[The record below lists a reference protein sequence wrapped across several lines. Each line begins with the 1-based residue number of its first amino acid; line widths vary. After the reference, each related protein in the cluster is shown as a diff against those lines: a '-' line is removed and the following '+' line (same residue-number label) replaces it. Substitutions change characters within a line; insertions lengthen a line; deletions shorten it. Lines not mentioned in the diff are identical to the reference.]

1 MMQTIKHKIPVL
13 AVLAIV
19 FSGIAFS
26 WVFLETVENIWFQE
40 RMVQLDVQVI
50 QWLQARHTALGDR
63 VFSGV
68 THLGNPFLL
77 AAIAAVT
84 SIGLLLLGRKQESLL
99 LVGGFVSLT
108 AVVIA
113 VKYLIDRHR
122 PSEVAGLVIENSP
135 AFPSGHASMSLFLYV
150 FLAYL
155 IARKVSG
162 PQKKLAILFAAVLL
176 ACLIGFSRLYLAVH
190 WPSDVIGGFA
200 LAGVW
205 LSVLALVIETRY
217 PRTPW
222 SER

>member
-1 MMQTIKHKIPVL
+1 M
-13 AVLAIV
+13 V

-26 WVFLETVENIWFQE
+26 WIFLETVENIWFQE

-50 QWLQARHTALGDR
+50 QWLQARHTALGNR
-63 VFSGV
+63 IFSGI

-77 AAIAAVT
+77 AAIATIT
-84 SIGLLLLGRKQESLL
+84 SIILLLRGSKLESLL
-99 LVGGFVSLT
+99 LAGGFVSLT
-108 AVVIA
+108 AMVIA

-122 PSEVAGLVIENSP
+122 PSEVAGLVVENTP

-162 PQKKLAILFAAVLL
+162 LQKKLAILFATVLL

-205 LSVLALVIETRY
+205 LSVLALVIETHH
-217 PRTPW
+217 PRTSR

>member
-84 SIGLLLLGRKQESLL
+84 SIGLLLL
-99 LVGGFVSLT
+99 
-108 AVVIA
+108 
-113 VKYLIDRHR
+113 
-122 PSEVAGLVIENSP
+122 
-135 AFPSGHASMSLFLYV
+135 
-150 FLAYL
+150 
-155 IARKVSG
+155 
-162 PQKKLAILFAAVLL
+162 
-176 ACLIGFSRLYLAVH
+176 
-190 WPSDVIGGFA
+190 
-200 LAGVW
+200 
-205 LSVLALVIETRY
+205 
-217 PRTPW
+217 
-222 SER
+222 